1 MSLAITCI
9 YDGCTFVVDFP
20 STFSGYVS
28 FEKRLYA
35 VHRVIGC
42 SYKTAK
48 PTTLFTAVHKS
59 CVYTLISKMADESK
73 RNGPKLKRRRS
84 EERDKKKDHKRIHPN
99 KRKKEEK
106 NKKIIQPRIP
116 KTATDISSNWKL
128 LQVVRNH

>member
-1 MSLAITCI
+1 MLLTFLLLFPVTLASKKD
-9 YDGCTFVVDFP
+9 YMR
-20 STFSGYVS
+20 Y
-28 FEKRLYA
+28 
-35 VHRVIGC
+35 IGC
-42 SYKTAK
+42 SYKTSK
-48 PTTLFTAVHKS
+48 PTSLFTAVHKS

-106 NKKIIQPRIP
+106 NNKIIQPRIP

-128 LQVVRNH
+128 LQVVSNH

>member
-1 MSLAITCI
+1 MWGNSCAWMSFDYFSHEVVLAQRNYSAVCFVTVIT
-9 YDGCTFVVDFP
+9 YF
-20 STFSGYVS
+20 
-28 FEKRLYA
+28 LA
-35 VHRVIGC
+35 

-99 KRKKEEK
+99 KRKKKEK
-106 NKKIIQPRIP
+106 NNKIIQPRIP

>member
-9 YDGCTFVVDFP
+9 YDGYTFVVDFP

-35 VHRVIGC
+35 V
-42 SYKTAK
+42 
-48 PTTLFTAVHKS
+48 TLFTAVHKS

-106 NKKIIQPRIP
+106 NNKIIQPRIP

-128 LQVVRNH
+128 LQVVSNH

>member
-9 YDGCTFVVDFP
+9 YDGYTFVVDFP

-28 FEKRLYA
+28 FEKRLYD
-35 VHRVIGC
+35 IGC

-84 EERDKKKDHKRIHPN
+84 EERDKKKDRKRIHPN

-106 NKKIIQPRIP
+106 NNKIIQPRIP

-128 LQVVRNH
+128 LQVVSNH

>member
-1 MSLAITCI
+1 M
-9 YDGCTFVVDFP
+9 
-20 STFSGYVS
+20 
-28 FEKRLYA
+28 R
-35 VHRVIGC
+35 IGC

-59 CVYTLISKMADESK
+59 CVYALISKMADESK

-84 EERDKKKDHKRIHPN
+84 EERDKKKDHKRIHPK

-106 NKKIIQPRIP
+106 NNKIIQLRIP

-128 LQVVRNH
+128 LQVVSNH

>member
-9 YDGCTFVVDFP
+9 CDGYTFVVDFP
-20 STFSGYVS
+20 STFPVTLASKEDYM
-28 FEKRLYA
+28 RY
-35 VHRVIGC
+35 IGC

-106 NKKIIQPRIP
+106 NNKIIQPRIP